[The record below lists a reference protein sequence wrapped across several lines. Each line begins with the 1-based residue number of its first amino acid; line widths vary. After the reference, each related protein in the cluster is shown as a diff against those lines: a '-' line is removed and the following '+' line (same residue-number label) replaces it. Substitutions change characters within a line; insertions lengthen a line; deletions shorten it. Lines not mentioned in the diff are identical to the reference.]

1 MNLPFFIA
9 RRYLFSKK
17 SHHAINI
24 ISLISVIG
32 VALAT
37 AALVVVLSVFNGFH
51 DLVASLFTAFDPELK
66 IVPAEGQTFSAN
78 APTVKAIRNY
88 KDVAIASG
96 SLENHALARYD
107 GKQTMVVLKGVE
119 DNFGKCTGIEKIL
132 YGKGKFILHA
142 DVLNYCIPGI
152 RLAMLLG
159 IGTDFINPLQIYTP
173 RPGERVNMMAP
184 TQSFNQNE
192 LNSSGSVFN
201 VSQKDYDSQYL
212 LCSLTFAQK
221 MFEKPGQLSS
231 LELKLKKGCDP
242 AIVKK
247 ALCKIAGSK
256 FKVLDRYE
264 QQEDVFKIMRVE
276 KLMAYIF
283 LTFILVIACF
293 NIIASLSMLIIDK
306 RRDIGTLRDLGAN
319 RKEIRRIF
327 LFEGRM
333 ISISGAVIG
342 LIIGVAL
349 CWAQMQFGLVRLGE
363 QAGTFIVDS
372 YPVCVHI
379 LDLIVIFLTVVAVSF
394 FASWYPVRYLSKR
407 LLDSKE
413 V

>member
-66 IVPAEGQTFSAN
+66 IVPTEGKTFSAN
-78 APTVKAIRNY
+78 TSTVKAIRNY
-88 KDVAIASG
+88 KDVAVASG

-107 GKQTMVVLKGVE
+107 GKQTMVMLKGVE
-119 DNFGKCTGIEKIL
+119 DNFGECTGIEKIL
-132 YGKGKFILHA
+132 YGRRTFILHA

-159 IGTDFINPLQIYTP
+159 IGTDFINPLEIYTP
-173 RPGERVNMMAP
+173 RAGERVNMMDP
-184 TQSFNQNE
+184 TQSFNQDE

-201 VSQKDYDSQYL
+201 VSQKSYDSEYL
-212 LCSLTFAQK
+212 LCPLTFAQK

-231 LELKLKKGCDP
+231 LELKLKNGCDP
-242 AIVKK
+242 AVTKK
-247 ALCKIAGSK
+247 ALRNIAGSK

-306 RRDIGTLRDLGAN
+306 RRDISTLRDLGASQ
-319 RKEIRRIF
+319 KELRRIF

-342 LIIGVAL
+342 LIVGVAL

-372 YPVCVHI
+372 YPVSVHI
-379 LDLIVIFLTVVAVSF
+379 LDLIVIFLTVVTVSF
-394 FASWYPVRYLSKR
+394 LASWYPVRYLSKR
-407 LLDSKE
+407 LLDSK
-413 V
+413 